1 MCTAVIFPGE
11 MVDYNNMFQNPGE
24 RDVGGSSRDQFLL
37 LLLLLLPDDYVFYFL
52 CSPSSSFFVPIF
64 NDCCKGA
71 HTRTKGLDT
80 HTNFIFSSFLA
91 YLCLSSCAFFYRLYC
106 IYQKRYN
113 IYLLPTTSTTTPSIT
128 RISW

>member
-24 RDVGGSSRDQFLL
+24 RDVGGSSRDQFL

-113 IYLLPTTSTTTPSIT
+113 IYLLPTTSTITPSIT